1 MKYSTLGMKAVNT
14 KENDNKF
21 SSGIFLELYTLNLM
35 IKKDDCVYGKE
46 VTDYIGS
53 FNLSWKPS
61 NGTMY
66 PIIEKMLTKGLIEV
80 ATKKERKKLY
90 KITEK
95 GRIYYNERA
104 AEFKQMLI
112 ESANFYNTIASELE

>member
-1 MKYSTLGMKAVNT
+1 MKYSTMGMKAVNT

-104 AEFKQMLI
+104 DEFKQMLI

>member
-1 MKYSTLGMKAVNT
+1 MKYSTMGMKAVNS
-14 KENDNKF
+14 KENDSKF
-21 SSGIFLELYTLNLM
+21 SSSILLELYTLNLM
-35 IKKDDCVYGKE
+35 IKKDDYVYGKE

-80 ATKKERKKLY
+80 AAKKERKKLY
-90 KITEK
+90 KITEA
-95 GRIYYNERA
+95 GRKYYSDRSA
-104 AEFKQMLI
+104 DFKQMLI
-112 ESANFYNTIASELE
+112 ESANFYNTIANELE

>member
-1 MKYSTLGMKAVNT
+1 MKAVNT

-104 AEFKQMLI
+104 DEFKQMLI